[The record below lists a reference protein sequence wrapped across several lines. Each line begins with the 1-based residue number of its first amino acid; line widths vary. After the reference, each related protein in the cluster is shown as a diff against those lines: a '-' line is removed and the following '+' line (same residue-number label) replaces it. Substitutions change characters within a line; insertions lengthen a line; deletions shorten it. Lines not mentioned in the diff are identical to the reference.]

1 MRLNLNMNEFN
12 SSLPAT
18 FGKRFTKVAG
28 PDEDQEDF
36 VVWPGQPG
44 WEEAEYE
51 EVFIPFDRPRDKPI
65 PESAITRFRP

>member
-1 MRLNLNMNEFN
+1 MKHPSLNDFDRN
-12 SSLPAT
+12 LPAS

-28 PDEDQEDF
+28 PDENQEDF

-51 EVFIPFDRPRDKPI
+51 EVFIPLNWPREKPVLDHD
-65 PESAITRFRP
+65 ITRFRA